1 MVLQSIHIET
11 PLHGLIERSM
21 KPFYLGSYQ
30 GKNGGVGMEA
40 RRTITV
46 AITKPRATFME
57 GTVPQE
63 DRIPSMRVRGD

>member
-1 MVLQSIHIET
+1 
-11 PLHGLIERSM
+11 
-21 KPFYLGSYQ
+21 
-30 GKNGGVGMEA
+30 MEA